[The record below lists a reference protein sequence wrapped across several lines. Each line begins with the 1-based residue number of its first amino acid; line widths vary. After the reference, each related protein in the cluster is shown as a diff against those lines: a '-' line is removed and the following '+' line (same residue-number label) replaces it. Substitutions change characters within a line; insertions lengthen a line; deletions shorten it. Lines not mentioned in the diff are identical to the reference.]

1 MFSDEEIKEIPESS
15 FMRPGDEIIRFDG
28 LEKQKYTRPC

>member
-15 FMRPGDEIIRFDG
+15 YMRPGDEIIRWCLLFYPEG
-28 LEKQKYTRPC
+28 E